1 MASTYTDIGTELM
14 TTGENAGNWGTKTNV
29 NIQILEE
36 AIRGYVAQSIAGSA
50 QTTALTYSDGSTGDA
65 ARNAVIALTGTIT
78 GNQVVTVTAKEKWWI
93 VDNQTSGAY
102 TVQFMVS
109 GQTGVTWG
117 TSDKGTKIL
126 YCNGTDVVDT
136 GVSSNALS
144 STGDMTFDSGAD
156 IILDAD
162 GADVLLKDAGTQY
175 AALTNSSGNLV
186 LKSGST
192 TALTFSGANVT
203 GSGTFEATT
212 ITASTAFVPDAS
224 DGAALGTSSL
234 EFSDLFLADGA
245 VINFGDDQDITLTHS
260 ADAGL
265 TTNGTFQATTI
276 TATTAVVP
284 DASDGAALGTSS
296 LEWSD
301 LYIADGGIIYFGDD
315 QEITLTH
322 AADDGLILK
331 HVGTGDGKEPSLT
344 FQAGDTDIA
353 ADDVLGSIF
362 FQAPDEGAGTDA
374 ILVAAG
380 IEAVSEGDFSSSNNA
395 TKLSFKT
402 GASEAATEKVTISSA
417 GNLNLV
423 SSNTELRF
431 YEGSNYVGFEAPALS
446 GNQIWVLPTAD
457 GSSGQQLQTD
467 GSGTLSWAAS
477 STATAADDIS
487 TGDGAVTVATSS
499 GNITLDAQAGDTDII
514 FKGTD
519 SSSDITALTLDM
531 SDAGTAIFN
540 NDVSL
545 DSDSAVLKFGDDQ
558 DTTLTHTDGT
568 GLTLNGTNK
577 LCFYDTALSISSST
591 DGQLD
596 IDADTEVEITATTVD
611 LNGILDV
618 SGVIVAG
625 GQISAADGTAGAP
638 SISNTGDLNTGLYFS
653 AADTLSFSAGG
664 TAQFTMA
671 DGAIAPVTDNDVD
684 LGTSGLEFKDG
695 YFDGTLYCDQLNLN
709 GTNHTTIEDPTALAI
724 ALG

>member
-14 TTGENAGNWGTKTNV
+14 TTGENAGTWGTTTNT